1 MQRRLSGRKSMRGI
15 CLCLCVL
22 VVGCFANTLSAGEMR
37 YQINLSYV
45 DGLDDLGDLVEE
57 NWEQEQLDAGASFA
71 DADVIVWPV
80 GISFSPYYQWDSGL
94 RVGAGIGPIV
104 LIYGDVDHFELPVSA
119 RVGYALNPEGSV
131 SPYVFAGP
139 SYHIASGDYVD
150 DSSIGVVVGGGVEL
164 IKSDSFVMGIEAA
177 YDTAELDID
186 DVTRG
191 RTQGMQTTEFSVGL
205 FFLFK

>member
-1 MQRRLSGRKSMRGI
+1 MRSKMSGRRSMRGL

-22 VVGCFANTLSAGEMR
+22 AVGCFTNTLSAGEMR

-45 DGLDDLGDLVEE
+45 DGLNDLGDLIEE
-57 NWEQEQLDAGASFA
+57 NWEQDRLDEGYWAA

-80 GISFSPYYQWDSGL
+80 GVSFSPYYQWDSGL

-104 LIYGDVDHFELPVSA
+104 AIFGDLDYVEVPLSA
-119 RVGYALNPEGSV
+119 RVGYAFNPSGSM

-150 DSSIGVVVGGGVEL
+150 GSNLGVVVGGGVEL
-164 IKSDSFVMGIEAA
+164 VKRDNFVVGIEAT
-177 YDTAELDID
+177 YDSAEVDID

-191 RTQGMQTTEFSVGL
+191 GTQGIKTTEFSVGV
-205 FFLFK
+205 FFLFR

>member
-1 MQRRLSGRKSMRGI
+1 MRRRLSGRRSMRGL

-22 VVGCFANTLSAGEMR
+22 AVGCFTNTLSAGEMR

-45 DGLDDLGDLVEE
+45 DGLDDLGDVLEDS
-57 NWEQEQLDAGASFA
+57 WEQEQLDEGAWFA
-71 DADVIVWPV
+71 DADITVVPI

-104 LIYGDVDHFELPVSA
+104 LVWGDLDHFELPISA
-119 RVGYALNPEGSV
+119 RVGYTLNPEGSV

-150 DSSIGVVVGGGVEL
+150 GSDVGLVVGGGVEL
-164 IKSDSFVMGIEAA
+164 FKGDSFVMGIEAT
-177 YDTAELDID
+177 YDTAETDIED
-186 DVTRG
+186 WSRREIRG
-191 RTQGMQTTEFSVGL
+191 LRTTEFSVGM

>member
-1 MQRRLSGRKSMRGI
+1 MRRRLSGRRSMRGL

-22 VVGCFANTLSAGEMR
+22 VVGGFANTLSAGEMR

-45 DGLDDLGDLVEE
+45 DGLEDLGDLVEE
-57 NWEQEQLDAGASFA
+57 NWEREQLNAGFTYA

-80 GISFSPYYQWDSGL
+80 GISLSPYYQWDCGL

-104 LIYGDVDHFELPVSA
+104 AIFGDVDHLEVPVSA

-150 DSSIGVVVGGGVEL
+150 SSNLGAVIGGGVEL
-164 IKSDSFVMGIEAA
+164 FKGDSFVIGVEAT
-177 YDTAELDID
+177 YDTAEVDID

-191 RTQGMQTTEFSVGL
+191 GTQGIRTTEFSVGV

>member
-1 MQRRLSGRKSMRGI
+1 MRRELSGRKSTRGL

-22 VVGCFANTLSAGEMR
+22 AVGCFTNTSSAGEMR

-45 DGLDDLGDLVEE
+45 DGLKELGDLVEA
-57 NWEQEQLDAGASFA
+57 NWEQDRLDEGYWAA
-71 DADVIVWPV
+71 DADVVVWPV

-104 LIYGDVDHFELPVSA
+104 AIFGDVDHFEVPVSA
-119 RVGYALNPEGSV
+119 RVGYAFNPEGSV

-139 SYHIASGDYVD
+139 SYHFASGDYVD
-150 DSSIGVVVGGGVEL
+150 GSNLGVVVGGGVEL
-164 IKSDSFVMGIEAA
+164 FKGDSFVMGVEAA
-177 YDTAELDID
+177 YDTAEVDID
-186 DVTRG
+186 DVRMG
-191 RTQGMQTTEFSVGL
+191 GTQGIRTTEFSVGV